1 MLTRDPRALT
11 SRRGT
16 SLRAI
21 ACAGL
26 LLVPCAASAQLERPA
41 QSLRPSPPAEQ
52 PTPLAR
58 DSETALRD
66 SVVALARSQVGR
78 RYLFGGTDPVRGFDC
93 SGFTRYL
100 MRGLGIQIPRTAA
113 QQARVGQEV
122 PRDPSRLRVGDLLTF
137 GKGNRVTHVGVYV
150 GNGRYIHASSGAG
163 RVVESRLDRPASSLV
178 RAWYGVRRFMAARDS
193 ATTVAQAPVT
203 NPVRPSGT

>member
-16 SLRAI
+16 LLRTLL
-21 ACAGL
+21 CAGL
-26 LLVPCAASAQLERPA
+26 LLVPCAAPAQAGRPA
-41 QSLRPSPPAEQ
+41 QPLRPLSPAEQ
-52 PTPLAR
+52 SPSLAR
-58 DSETALRD
+58 DSDTALRD

-78 RYLFGGTDPVRGFDC
+78 RYLFGGTDPTRGFDC

-100 MRGLGIQIPRTAA
+100 MRALGVQLPRTAA
-113 QQARVGQEV
+113 EQARVGREV
-122 PRDPSRLRVGDLLTF
+122 PRDRLSLRVGDILTF

-163 RVVESRLDRPASSLV
+163 RVVESSLDRPASRLV
-178 RAWYGVRRFMAARDS
+178 RAWYGVRRFMERDS
-193 ATTVAQAPVT
+193 ASTVAQAPRVV
-203 NPVRPSGT
+203 PARPSGS